1 VTLDNEEA
9 EIIVGQNVPFLTG
22 TTQTTGGLANPFQTI
37 QRQDVGL
44 TLRVKPQI
52 NEGNAIK
59 LDITQ
64 EVSSVV
70 PTSTTVNSSDIIT
83 NKRSIK
89 TSVLADDGSIV
100 VLGGLI
106 KDDLQENESK
116 VPLLGDV
123 PVLGALFRSNSSTK
137 VKTNLLVFMH
147 PVILRDAQRG
157 SAIATKKYNY
167 IRAEQLERQQ
177 QGVSLLPD
185 DVAPVLPKVDEFL
198 ELPPPFMEND
208 GQ

>member
-1 VTLDNEEA
+1 
-9 EIIVGQNVPFLTG
+9 
-22 TTQTTGGLANPFQTI
+22 
-37 QRQDVGL
+37 
-44 TLRVKPQI
+44 
-52 NEGNAIK
+52 
-59 LDITQ
+59 
-64 EVSSVV
+64 
-70 PTSTTVNSSDIIT
+70 
-83 NKRSIK
+83 
-89 TSVLADDGSIV
+89 VLADDGSIV